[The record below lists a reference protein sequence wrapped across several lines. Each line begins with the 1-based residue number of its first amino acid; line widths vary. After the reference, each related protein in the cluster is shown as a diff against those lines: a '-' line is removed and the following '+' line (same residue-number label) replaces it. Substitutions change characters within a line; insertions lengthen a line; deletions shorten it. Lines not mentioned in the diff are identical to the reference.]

1 MQSGKWTDTEKLL
14 DYYSTTSPTV
24 TSKKSRQ
31 ENEEK
36 FRVKEVNQM
45 YLDNMIAINE
55 YVNYH
60 DQRYY

>member
-24 TSKKSRQ
+24 TSKKSLQ